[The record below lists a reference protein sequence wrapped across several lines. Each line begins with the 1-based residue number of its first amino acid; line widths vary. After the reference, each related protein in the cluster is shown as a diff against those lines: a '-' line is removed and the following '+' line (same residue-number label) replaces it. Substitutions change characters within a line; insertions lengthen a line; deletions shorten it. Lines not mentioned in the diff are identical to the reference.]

1 MKHII
6 SALLLTA
13 SFGISNPVDANQK
26 HVTSVTSHD
35 KKAKKSKKKIIGMA
49 SWYGIQHH
57 GKKTA
62 SGEIFDMYALSAA
75 NKTIPLGTKVKVT
88 NLKNGKEI
96 SLRITDRG
104 PYAKGRILDLS
115 YEAAKQL
122 DMIKSGEAKISIE
135 IL

>member
-1 MKHII
+1 MKQII

-13 SFGISNPVDANQK
+13 SIGISNPVDANQK

-35 KKAKKSKKKIIGMA
+35 KKNKKPKKMTGMA

-62 SGEIFDMYALSAA
+62 SGEIFDMNKLTCAS
-75 NKTIPLGTKVKVT
+75 KTIPLGKTIKVT
-88 NLKNGKEI
+88 NISNGDSVE
-96 SLRITDRG
+96 LRVTDRG
-104 PYAKGRILDLS
+104 PYAKGRILDVS

-122 DMIKSGEAKISIE
+122 GMIKSGQAKISIE